1 MLNQLENQ
9 RWKICRHLYLC
20 YIAAVFIN
28 ACSIHPSTKPFLGRS
43 PELPDSTKAYD
54 SRAIEHFMAGE
65 NHTMQGDYAMA
76 ALEYQDALNF
86 DSTSSTIYVSMAKAF
101 INLGKFERGIEALN
115 RALRLE
121 PNDFEAREILAQIYF
136 LSGDNKNAEKEY
148 EILRNANRDDIELY
162 YQLAAIYIKNK
173 KLDEAVQLY
182 EEIYQADPEQ
192 IKALEKAAEIS
203 LIRQDLNRAANL
215 YDTLIRQKPEE
226 VNYYKY
232 RADIAIVRK
241 DIPKALDLYET
252 LIELAPGDIDILER
266 FGDLLSRSE
275 RFEDACIYLQDIIQK
290 YPDRE
295 SAYISLAFVYSK
307 NKESESLY
315 KLVDSAMVRFPEQPF
330 FPIITANT
338 LNNEK
343 RHKKAE
349 VYLIKALEIDP
360 ENLQAQILLANTWE
374 ILRQYEL
381 SDSLYTLI
389 ISNNP
394 DEDVALNNFAYSLAL
409 RGKQLEKALKMVSKA
424 LDISADNASYLDTK
438 GWILYKIEKPKEA
451 KEYVEKALSIQNDN
465 AEVLEH
471 MGDIL
476 TKLKKAV
483 KAKEYYRRALE
494 FDPENERLK
503 QKLSK

>member
-1 MLNQLENQ
+1 MNQLKNQ
-9 RWKICRHLYLC
+9 RWKVCRHLYLC
-20 YIAAVFIN
+20 YIAAVFIHS
-28 ACSIHPSTKPFLGRS
+28 CSLLPNLKPAREGS
-43 PELPDSTKAYD
+43 SELPDSIKVYD

-76 ALEYQDALNF
+76 VLEYQDALNY
-86 DSTSSTIYVSMAKAF
+86 DSTSYTIYVSMAKAF

-121 PNDFEAREILAQIYF
+121 PDDLEAREILAQVYF
-136 LSGDNKNAEKEY
+136 LSGDNENAEKEY
-148 EILRNANRDDIELY
+148 ETLRNANRDDLELY
-162 YQLAAIYIKNK
+162 YQLAAIYIKNR
-173 KLDEAVQLY
+173 KLDKAVQLY
-182 EEIYQADPEQ
+182 EEIYQADPGQ
-192 IKALEKAAEIS
+192 LKALEKAAEIS
-203 LIRQDLNRAANL
+203 LIRQDLNQAANL
-215 YDTLIRQKPEE
+215 YDTLIRQKPE
-226 VNYYKY
+226 NMDYYKY
-232 RADIAIVRK
+232 RADIAIVQK
-241 DIPKALDLYET
+241 DIPRALGLYET
-252 LIELAPGDIDILER
+252 LIELAPGDVDILER

-275 RFEDACIYLQDIIQK
+275 RFEDACIYLQDLIQK

-295 SAYISLAFVYSK
+295 SAYISLTFVYSK
-307 NKESESLY
+307 NKDFDLLY
-315 KLVDSAMVRFPEQPF
+315 RFVDSAMVRFPEQPF

-343 RHKKAE
+343 YHKKAE

-374 ILRQYEL
+374 ILRQYKL

-409 RGKQLEKALKMVSKA
+409 RSKQLEKALKMVSKA
-424 LDISADNASYLDTK
+424 LEISADNASYLDTK
-438 GWILYKIEKPKEA
+438 GWILYKLGKPKEA

-476 TKLKKAV
+476 TKLKKTV

-494 FDPENERLK
+494 FDPENEGLK